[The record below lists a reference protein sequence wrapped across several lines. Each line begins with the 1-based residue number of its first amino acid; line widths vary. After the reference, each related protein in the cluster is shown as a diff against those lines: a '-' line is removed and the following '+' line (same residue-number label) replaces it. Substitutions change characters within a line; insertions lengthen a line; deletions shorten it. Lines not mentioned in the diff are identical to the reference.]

1 MWFPKRWHDMENI
14 CMGIQGW
21 ISPTKCTRRGATS
34 PILVLAQGRIFSL
47 FSYFFLESILGFTI
61 VLWVLIIHPSSFM
74 FGMNLWIDYIRHI
87 FSFWEGGVEGVGR
100 PVKKSRI

>member
-1 MWFPKRWHDMENI
+1 MENI

-34 PILVLAQGRIFSL
+34 PILVPAQGRIFSL

-61 VLWVLIIHPSSFM
+61 ILWVLIIHPSSFM

-87 FSFWEGGVEGVGR
+87 FSFWEGGGVEGVGR
-100 PVKKSRI
+100 PVKKIKDIRPCNK